1 MPGTIAC
8 QTLDFCIRFRSD
20 VWPGQRDGRRLF
32 RYAVPGCF
40 PDWKDVLWLVLCAW
54 NSGFACQNLDVFI
67 GSGVTFGR
75 PEGRQSRRGAT
86 MRVFWLALCAL
97 EQWNCLPEPC
107 FFHSVQER
115 RLAWRGTAVLFR
127 HAVPGCFPDSCQNLD
142 FFIWFRSDVWP
153 GQRDGRR
160 PWSTPW
166 STPWSHH
173 PHVCFCT
180 LISTLPI
187 TDKHRI

>member
-1 MPGTIAC
+1 MVGQRDGSHTVVPRCESSGSLSVPWNSGIAC
-8 QTLDFCIRFRSD
+8 QNLDFFIRFRSD
-20 VWPGQRDGRRLF
+20 VWPGEGRQCCS
-32 RYAVPGCF
+32 VTP
-40 PDWKDVLWLVLCAW
+40 
-54 NSGFACQNLDVFI
+54 CQGVFLTPARTLI
-67 GSGVTFGR
+67 FSFGSGVTFGR
-75 PEGRQSRRGAT
+75 QEAVPSRRARG
-86 MRVFWLALCAL
+86 FWLALRA
-97 EQWNCLPEPC
+97 WN
-107 FFHSVQER
+107 SGI
-115 RLAWRGTAVLFR
+115 A
-127 HAVPGCFPDSCQNLD
+127 CQNLD